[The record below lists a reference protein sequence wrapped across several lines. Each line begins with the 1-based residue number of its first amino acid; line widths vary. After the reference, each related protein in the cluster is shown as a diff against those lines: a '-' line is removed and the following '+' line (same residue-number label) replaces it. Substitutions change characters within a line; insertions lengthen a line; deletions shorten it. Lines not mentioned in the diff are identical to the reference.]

1 MCYFLRVTQL
11 TQDDLNVLRR
21 FVSKFNI
28 SVAFFSPQI
37 ALIFFLCFITSKYDS
52 KQNLNSS
59 DTLPPSL
66 PHQSAAS
73 LFLLRLY
80 SLPTNW
86 WYCCTHIYAVT
97 LLQRS
102 NTILSTY
109 TMLIFQASGTLCPV
123 HNAFLYLLVELIC
136 HLRVMGVPIPKLL
149 HAVWSALS
157 IFSALY
163 TSE

>member
-1 MCYFLRVTQL
+1 MDICILLFAVLVILHPRYCLIGIYFQGLMYQQQGPLGIAIENFSCVIHVLLPKSRVTQL

-80 SLPTNW
+80 SLPTN
-86 WYCCTHIYAVT
+86 
-97 LLQRS
+97 
-102 NTILSTY
+102 
-109 TMLIFQASGTLCPV
+109 
-123 HNAFLYLLVELIC
+123 
-136 HLRVMGVPIPKLL
+136 
-149 HAVWSALS
+149 
-157 IFSALY
+157 
-163 TSE
+163 